1 MILNELRKNARI
13 SLLEVAKK
21 TDIPLSTVYDK
32 VNSYE
37 RGIIKKHT
45 SIVDF
50 SSIGYNARKIVA
62 LKINKE
68 SRQKIHDFLANHP
81 NINSLYRINSGF
93 DYLAEIVARD
103 PGKIKDILEDLE
115 AQKGVLSITGYDIID
130 DLKREAFEI

>member
-1 MILNELRKNARI
+1 
-13 SLLEVAKK
+13 
-21 TDIPLSTVYDK
+21 
-32 VNSYE
+32 
-37 RGIIKKHT
+37 
-45 SIVDF
+45 VDF